1 MKHSIFAK
9 NPKCDWHQCNLA
21 SMLFITLFN
30 KKCSG
35 GTIKNQNKSNKEL
48 AEELDN
54 QLLEKVRKKRLTHF
68 L

>member
-54 QLLEKVRKKRLTHF
+54 QLL
-68 L
+68 